1 MRLILACVVGRF
13 SHASACL
20 AAARS
25 GCDDHVLQTVTVAAG
40 GTRDVITLND
50 GYADPH
56 DGQLGPQEPRGE
68 AVPAR

>member
-1 MRLILACVVGRF
+1 MRPILACVVGRF

-40 GTRDVITLND
+40 WH
-50 GYADPH
+50 A
-56 DGQLGPQEPRGE
+56 
-68 AVPAR
+68 